1 MNHQACLKHQ
11 ALSIKVSSRYQGM
24 GWGGV
29 GGGRLWAWFPR
40 APANLAQLASQDLL
54 SGLAPSDPRPGLGS
68 AAAAVLPYASWVF
81 MDAMDI
87 NGFPWICMDIHEYP
101 WISINVH
108 ACQFDINGF
117 QLMP

>member
-1 MNHQACLKHQ
+1 
-11 ALSIKVSSRYQGM
+11 V
-24 GWGGV
+24 GWGEEGS
-29 GGGRLWAWFPR
+29 GHGFL
-40 APANLAQLASQDLL
+40 DLL
-54 SGLAPSDPRPGLGS
+54 SGLAPGDPRPGLGS
-68 AAAAVLPYASWVF
+68 AAATVLPYASWVL